1 MQKTFI
7 IPAITAAFFSVVIL
21 PLAQANAAGKTETLY
36 VNNKL
41 VDCVGVGPQKCMQTR
56 TSPKGEWT
64 LFYGGIDGF
73 RYEPGYRYKL
83 KVNVSKIKNPP
94 MDSSNLKYSL
104 VKVLSKKK

>member
-1 MQKTFI
+1 VKKTFI
-7 IPAITAAFFSVVIL
+7 IPVVTAAIVGAGLLSIQ
-21 PLAQANAAGKTETLY
+21 QASAAGKNEVLY
-36 VNNKL
+36 INNKL
-41 VDCVGVGPQKCMQTR
+41 VDCVGVGPQKCMQVR
-56 TSPKGEWT
+56 KSPKSEWT

-94 MDSSNLKYSL
+94 MDSSSLKYSL

>member
-1 MQKTFI
+1 MKKTFI
-7 IPAITAAFFSVVIL
+7 IPVVTAAIVGAGLL
-21 PLAQANAAGKTETLY
+21 PMRQASAAGKNEVLY
-36 VNNKL
+36 INNKL
-41 VDCVGVGPQKCMQTR
+41 VDCVGVGPQKCMQVR
-56 TSPKGEWT
+56 KSPKSEWT

-94 MDSSNLKYSL
+94 MDSSSLKYSL